1 MIDIIM
7 GYQCN
12 VQCDYCT
19 ITREMRDKNLTTA
32 QIARALE
39 EGAAAGLTSAAFGG
53 GEPTMRKDLVKL
65 VRLARTM
72 GYDTVKISSNGLM
85 YAYPEFVDKLLD
97 AGATQFNLALMGW
110 NAGMYD
116 RIMGQAR
123 FFELVQNGVTNL
135 VSRDAAIV
143 GDVIM
148 KRDTYQD
155 LADTVEF
162 WAELGIERFVFW
174 LMSLTDR
181 VREDK
186 EQLVPVSTMRP
197 FMFEA
202 FEVGRRRG
210 IQVHSRHLPPC
221 MLPGYHDHV
230 WDIGAERILVVTPES
245 SFWLSDSRITANT
258 FVEKCGECSLRPHCM
273 GVRQDYLENIGDGEV
288 EPAP

>member
-19 ITREMRDKNLTTA
+19 ITKEMREKNLTTA
-32 QIARALE
+32 QIAKALG
-39 EGAAAGLTSAAFGG
+39 EGAESGLTSAAFGG

-65 VRLARTM
+65 VRLARKM
-72 GYDTVKISSNGLM
+72 GYTTIKISSNGIM
-85 YAYPEFVDKLLD
+85 YAYPEFVDKLLE

-110 NAGMYD
+110 NAQMYT
-116 RIMGQAR
+116 RIMGQAK
-123 FFELVQNGVTNL
+123 FFGLVQSGVTNL
-135 VSRDAAIV
+135 VARDADVI

-148 KRDTYQD
+148 KLDTYQD
-155 LADTVEF
+155 LPDTVEF
-162 WAELGIERFVFW
+162 WAELGLEKFVFW

-181 VREDK
+181 VREEK

-202 FEVGRRRG
+202 FEVGRRRS
-210 IQVHSRHLPPC
+210 IEVYSRHIPPC

-230 WDIGAERILVVTPES
+230 WDVATDRVLVVTPES
-245 SFWLSDSRITANT
+245 SFWLSESRITANT
-258 FVEKCGECSLRPHCM
+258 FIEKCTGCQLRPQCM
-273 GVRQDYLENIGDGEV
+273 GIRQDYLENIGDGEV
-288 EPAP
+288 EPAL

>member
-19 ITREMRDKNLTTA
+19 ITKEMREKNLTTP

-39 EGAAAGLTSAAFGG
+39 DGAAAGLTSAAFGG

-65 VRLARTM
+65 VKLARKL
-72 GYDTVKISSNGLM
+72 GYGTVKISSNGLM
-85 YAYPEFVDKLLD
+85 YAYPEFVDKLLE

-110 NAGMYD
+110 TGAMYQ
-116 RIMGQAR
+116 RIMGETR
-123 FFELVQNGVTNL
+123 FFDLVQTGVTNL
-135 VSRDAAIV
+135 VARDAAV
-143 GDVIM
+143 TGDVIM
-148 KRDTYQD
+148 KLDTYRS

-181 VREDK
+181 VQHDE
-186 EQLVPVSTMRP
+186 EQLVPVATMRP

-210 IQVHSRHLPPC
+210 IEVYSRHVPPC

-230 WDIGAERILVVTPES
+230 WDVATDRVLVVTPES
-245 SFWLSDSRITANT
+245 TFWLSESRITANT
-258 FVEKCGECSLRPHCM
+258 FVEKCEGCSLRPRCM
-273 GVRQDYLENIGDGEV
+273 GVRQDYLDNMGDGEV